1 MSHGRGRKWE
11 KVLWEPIMDG
21 VLLPALTTFK
31 CAASLNKFYRS
42 ILLLHTLFKVPFLK
56 EIKKGTNITLG
67 AHSFND
73 PRSLLAIQNK

>member
-1 MSHGRGRKWE
+1 
-11 KVLWEPIMDG
+11 MDG

-31 CAASLNKFYRS
+31 CAASLNNFYRS

-56 EIKKGTNITLG
+56 EIKGTSITLG

-73 PRSLLAIQNK
+73 PRSLLAIQNKSQAG